1 MISSVTRYILQLII
15 ITLLFNIIFAKYE
28 SPSEHEHLSGLSNKR
43 YVGSSYKHAG
53 RNFKYAWFTKRDVHD
68 EENIQSQ
75 QPSYRMNLLKDLFY
89 RKYRDFI

>member
-1 MISSVTRYILQLII
+1 MISSVIRYILQLII
-15 ITLLFNIIFAKYE
+15 ITHLFNIIFAKHE
-28 SPSEHEHLSGLSNKR
+28 SPYQRQHLSDLSNKR
-43 YVGSSYKHAG
+43 YVNRSY
-53 RNFKYAWFTKRDVHD
+53 KYAWFTRRDVHD